1 MSSENPYAPPEAD
14 VAVSD
19 PTQLA
24 GRGVRLGGAMIDGL
38 IITLIIIPLM
48 FATGYW
54 DRAMAGEQTSLDTIS
69 LGLFGS
75 FMFLVL
81 HGYLLAKRGQTIGKW
96 LLKIR
101 IVSIHDDKILPFW
114 KVFTYRYLPLLIAGQ
129 FQILGPIVSLVD
141 PLFIF
146 RADRR
151 CLHDLIAGTKV
162 VTLDAP

>member
-24 GRGVRLGGAMIDGL
+24 GRGVRLGGAMID
-38 IITLIIIPLM
+38 
-48 FATGYW
+48 
-54 DRAMAGEQTSLDTIS
+54 
-69 LGLFGS
+69 
-75 FMFLVL
+75 
-81 HGYLLAKRGQTIGKW
+81 
-96 LLKIR
+96 
-101 IVSIHDDKILPFW
+101 
-114 KVFTYRYLPLLIAGQ
+114 GQ

-162 VTLDAP
+162 VTLDAS